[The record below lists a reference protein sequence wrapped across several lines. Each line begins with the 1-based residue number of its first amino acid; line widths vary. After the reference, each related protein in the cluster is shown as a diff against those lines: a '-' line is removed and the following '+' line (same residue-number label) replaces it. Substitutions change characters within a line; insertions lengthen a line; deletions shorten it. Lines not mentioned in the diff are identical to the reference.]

1 MFFKLQKAC
10 TLEIVLN
17 DIFNQCL
24 SRDVG
29 RCCGWAGVWISTVKE
44 MPHPNQTKERSK
56 LPGCLA
62 PPPPPPHPFFFFF
75 SQSCFVWFVVQYL
88 FPDEFSG
95 SVYQSKQQKL
105 KKSKLMLFLMK
116 AQCCQSSNCYSSQ
129 FPESSE
135 QHRNKET
142 FSQSL
147 CVNGYQMMLTFIFM
161 WLTLHCH

>member
-62 PPPPPPHPFFFFF
+62 PPPPPPHPFLFF
-75 SQSCFVWFVVQYL
+75 SHKAVLFGLWFSI
-88 FPDEFSG
+88 FSR
-95 SVYQSKQQKL
+95 V
-105 KKSKLMLFLMK
+105 
-116 AQCCQSSNCYSSQ
+116 SSQ
-129 FPESSE
+129 AVFTNPNNRNSRRASWCFSSWR
-135 QHRNKET
+135 HSAASRPT
-142 FSQSL
+142 VTVPSSQKALNNTGIKKLSL
-147 CVNGYQMMLTFIFM
+147 KVYVWTGIRWC
-161 WLTLHCH
+161 